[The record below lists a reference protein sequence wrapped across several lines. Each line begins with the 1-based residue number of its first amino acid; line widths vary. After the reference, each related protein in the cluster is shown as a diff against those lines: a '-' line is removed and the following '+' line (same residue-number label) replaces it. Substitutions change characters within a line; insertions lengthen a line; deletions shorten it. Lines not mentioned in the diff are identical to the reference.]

1 LDKADEY
8 SDSLANLWDNPQAT
22 SADDSIFLQ
31 EYFATPIPFQ
41 MSLVS
46 GPGRAGGNALPDE
59 LQLVIEPHVKY
70 IQSLDTV
77 RLLPTSSPI
86 SLTTGREK
94 TSLNTGLLNIFDS
107 MVYTGV

>member
-1 LDKADEY
+1 
-8 SDSLANLWDNPQAT
+8 
-22 SADDSIFLQ
+22 
-31 EYFATPIPFQ
+31 

-77 RLLPTSSPI
+77 RLLPTSSPK
-86 SLTTGREK
+86 SLTTGRGK
-94 TSLNTGLLNIFDS
+94 TSLNTGLLNTFDS